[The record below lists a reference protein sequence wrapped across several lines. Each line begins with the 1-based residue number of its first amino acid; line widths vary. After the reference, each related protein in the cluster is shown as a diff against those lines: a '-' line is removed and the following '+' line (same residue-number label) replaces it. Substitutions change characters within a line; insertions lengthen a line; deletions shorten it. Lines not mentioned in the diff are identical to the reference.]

1 MNICVPHCHFLASL
15 LANRARDVKLLI
27 RDPKRIEHSPF
38 GAHEEML
45 FPVIYEADEAKMA
58 LE

>member
-1 MNICVPHCHFLASL
+1 MASL
-15 LANRARDVKLLI
+15 LVNRAGDVKLLI
-27 RDPKRIEHSPF
+27 YDPKRIEHSPL